1 MELGNETKKT
11 KVGQSECKISFC
23 EAGDLLSFVSLTTLL
38 S

>member
-23 EAGDLLSFVSLTTLL
+23 EAEISFHLYHSQHY
-38 S
+38 